1 MRQCGE
7 RVSSRPG
14 EIMAAPDNRKRHI
27 LFLFKG
33 VISVALLWYL
43 VNKVDTALLAG
54 RLSSV
59 RVAPIA
65 AAAGLLFVQIA
76 IVTLRWRIVVGVI
89 SRTFRFGELFR
100 IVLMGMFFNQAL
112 PTALGGDVVRAWYI
126 HLAGVRGRR
135 AVYSVLLDRLSA
147 LAASALVML
156 ALIGFVFELVTDVSV
171 RGGFIAVIG
180 AIFAGFLVLLTLDRI
195 GIRFFPALIARPG
208 IELTATAR
216 RLLLDPRPSAGVL
229 GLSALSLCCTVF
241 VIYLI
246 GSGVSVPVT
255 LRDCFVLVPPVIL
268 MSMLPVSV
276 AGWGVRELAMV
287 TAFGYAGVA
296 DADALLLSI
305 AFGVM
310 NLAVALPG
318 GIVWLLAVR
327 SAPPPDVSELE
338 SD

>member
-1 MRQCGE
+1 
-7 RVSSRPG
+7 
-14 EIMAAPDNRKRHI
+14 MATPDTRKRHI
-27 LFLFKG
+27 LFLIKG
-33 VISVALLWYL
+33 VVSVALLSYL
-43 VNKVDTALLAG
+43 VNKIDLAPLAG
-54 RLSSV
+54 RLTSI
-59 RVAPIA
+59 RAAPIA
-65 AAAGLLFVQIA
+65 AAVGLLFLQIA
-76 IVTLRWRIVVGVI
+76 IVTIRWRIVVGVI
-89 SRTFRFGELFR
+89 GRSFRFGELFK
-100 IVLMGMFFNQAL
+100 IVLMGLFFNQAL

-126 HLAGVRGRR
+126 HLAGVRGRH

-156 ALIGFVFELVTDVSV
+156 VLIGFVFELVTNVSV

-195 GIRFFPALIARPG
+195 GIQFFPGLIARLG
-208 IELTATAR
+208 TDLAASAR
-216 RLLLDPRPSAGVL
+216 RLLLDPRSSAGVL

-246 GSGVSVPVT
+246 GSGISVPVT

-296 DADALLLSI
+296 DADALLLSLG
-305 AFGVM
+305 FGVM

-318 GIVWLLAVR
+318 GVVWLIAAR
-327 SAPPPDVSELE
+327 SAPPPDVTELE